1 MDHQDLREKTLYLVK
16 RAAETKTNIIRIS
29 MTDVANIY
37 FYSNETQ
44 SCAFQELTSR
54 EFGENLCAYIYQIMS
69 DTSDVAFSPKSPQQ
83 AIISKKDKLPDNV
96 TRIDIKTYIGET
108 GNFDMLLFFRY
119 AWTIDSTNEQIATD
133 LAIKA
138 VHQLTEPLYIMN
150 SVLDIS
156 KPETLH
162 NFERLK
168 ALLMM
173 AHEEG
178 FSKGA
183 RLGSKPEVK

>member
-1 MDHQDLREKTLYLVK
+1 MDHQDFGDKTLSLFK
-16 RAAETKTNIIRIS
+16 RAVETKTNIIRIS
-29 MTDVANIY
+29 ITDVANIY

-44 SCAFQELTSR
+44 SCAFQELTNKD
-54 EFGENLCAYIYQIMS
+54 FGEKLCAYIYQAMS
-69 DTSDVAFSPKSPQQ
+69 DTSDTMFSPKSPQQ
-83 AIISKKDKLPDNV
+83 ATISKKNKLPDNV
-96 TRIDIKTYIGET
+96 TKIDIKTYIGET
-108 GNFDMLLFFRY
+108 SNFDMLLFFRY
-119 AWTIDSTNEQIATD
+119 AWTVDSTNEQIATD

-173 AHEEG
+173 AHNEG
-178 FSKGA
+178 FAKGA
-183 RLGSKPEVK
+183 KLGNIPS